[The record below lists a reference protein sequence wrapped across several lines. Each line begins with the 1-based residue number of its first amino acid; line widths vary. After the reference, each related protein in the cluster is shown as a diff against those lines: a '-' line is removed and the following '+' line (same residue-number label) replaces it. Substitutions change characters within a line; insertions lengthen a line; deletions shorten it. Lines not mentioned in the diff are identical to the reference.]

1 VPEDDEKV
9 AIAPAWLNYKQAET
23 YANLSRTTLWQL
35 LDEAIFAA
43 NGWPPDLSDEE
54 LLQNLLALN
63 LERAREGDRCQA
75 SS

>member
-1 VPEDDEKV
+1 MQYTLTDLYNAP
-9 AIAPAWLNYKQAET
+9 PAWL
-23 YANLSRTTLWQL
+23 ANLHQR

-43 NGWPPDLSDEE
+43 NGWPPDLLDEE

-63 LERAREGDRCQA
+63 LERAREGDRCHA